1 MPLAGVVAEDV
12 IPGEIARDIEVDDK
26 VAERVL
32 GRIGPVDPASTL
44 PPGAEYVWFKTDGAG
59 LLLDILTGVA

>member
-12 IPGEIARDIEVDDK
+12 IPGEIARDSE

-32 GRIGPVDPASTL
+32 GGIGPIDPAAGL
-44 PPGAEYVWFKTDGAG
+44 PHGAEYVWFKTDGAG
-59 LLLDILTGVA
+59 VLLDILTGVAP